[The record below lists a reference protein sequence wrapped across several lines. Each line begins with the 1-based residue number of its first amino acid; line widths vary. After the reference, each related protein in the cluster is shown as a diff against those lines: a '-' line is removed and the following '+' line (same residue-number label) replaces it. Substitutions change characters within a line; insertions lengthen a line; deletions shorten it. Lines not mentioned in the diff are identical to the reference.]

1 MPVLWICNRNAS
13 IFKARPVVPATA
25 LSATVDIQPMLDTCA
40 LYFADTVTGVVDVDV
55 LEVVVVVVA
64 VAVVVVVVVVVVGGA
79 VVVVVG
85 AVVVVVVVVVGA
97 VVVVV
102 VDGAVVVVVD
112 VGEPG
117 GKTTPGFLNNRTCSD
132 STASPRPV
140 VPAVAPA
147 FTQASQPND
156 ETCARYCR
164 VKY

>member
-1 MPVLWICNRNAS
+1 
-13 IFKARPVVPATA
+13 
-25 LSATVDIQPMLDTCA
+25 MLDTCA

-64 VAVVVVVVVVVVGGA
+64 VAVVVVVVVVVVGGAVVVVVGAVVVVVGA